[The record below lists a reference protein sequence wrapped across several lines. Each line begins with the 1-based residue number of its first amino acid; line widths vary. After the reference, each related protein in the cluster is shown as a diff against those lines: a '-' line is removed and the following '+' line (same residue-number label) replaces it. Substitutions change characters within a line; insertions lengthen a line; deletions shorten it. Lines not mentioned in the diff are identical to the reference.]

1 MTYLSMNKPVR
12 SMFAIAKEKLM
23 PVVIINDVSQAEP
36 LREALKLGGIFT
48 AEITLRTPN
57 ALKIIRIM
65 SEDPDFCVGA
75 GTVLSEGDADK
86 ALSSGAQFVVS
97 PGLSL
102 AVVDECD
109 RSALPYFPGVAT
121 PTEIQRARD
130 LGFNE
135 LKFFPAEALGGA
147 KCLKAVVA
155 PFHDMKFIPTGG
167 INLTNVDTYLA
178 IPQVL
183 AVGGSWIVNE
193 KLLAAGDFSAITS
206 LTREAVTQMNLHAI

>member
-1 MTYLSMNKPVR
+1 MTYLSMNIPGR
-12 SMFAIAKEKLM
+12 SMFAIAKQKLM

-36 LREALKLGGIFT
+36 LREALKEGGVYT

-57 ALKIIRIM
+57 ALKIIRII

-75 GTVLSEGDADK
+75 GTVLSPGDADQ
-86 ALSSGAQFVVS
+86 AQSAGAQFMVS

-109 RSALPYFPGVAT
+109 RSAVPYFPGVAT

-147 KCLKAVVA
+147 QYLKAVVA

-167 INLTNVDTYLA
+167 INLSNVDSYFA
-178 IPQVL
+178 VPQVL

-193 KLLAAGDFSAITS
+193 KLLASRDFSAITS
-206 LTREAVTQMNLHAI
+206 LTREAVSYIKSLSS

>member
-1 MTYLSMNKPVR
+1 
-12 SMFAIAKEKLM
+12 MFAIAKQKLM

-48 AEITLRTPN
+48 AEVTLRTPN

-75 GTVLSEGDADK
+75 GTVLSTGDADQ
-86 ALSSGAQFVVS
+86 AQSAGAQFIVS

-109 RSALPYFPGVAT
+109 RSAMPYFPGVAT

-147 KCLKAVVA
+147 QYLKAVVA
-155 PFHDMKFIPTGG
+155 PFYDMKFIPTGG
-167 INLTNVDTYLA
+167 INLSNVDSYLA
-178 IPQVL
+178 VPQVL

-193 KLLAAGDFSAITS
+193 KLLAARDFSAITS
-206 LTREAVTQMNLHAI
+206 LTREAVAQMNSHAS